1 MTTKSQADTAA
12 TAKGISKLTQFKRRY
27 FNLKLQPEWL
37 EFSIDTPEFELLDS
51 LVIVKDVSIEN
62 TALLKD
68 NPDYIS
74 RLEDEPSQEYFLPL
88 LARNGIN
95 PVENAEID
103 SFEVYKEAKKDYW
116 EYVEKVSNET
126 GLTRF
131 QVVYKDTEE
140 SLSEANDEIKEEQQ
154 VIEKV
159 KKELEETEDE
169 TVESE
174 LKKRIKE
181 KQKAIISINQGFIQK
196 TKETEAILSPYKEEM
211 DTLEKFHEESKKQ
224 YEMAL
229 ASLRSKIELKNLENL
244 HPVLLFEILEFIRR
258 EINGEVSEKK

>member
-1 MTTKSQADTAA
+1 MTTKAQAETAA
-12 TAKGISKLTQFKRRY
+12 TAKGIAKLTQFKRRY

-51 LVIVKDVSIEN
+51 LVIVKDAPIEN
-62 TALLKD
+62 TAVLELTIED
-68 NPDYIS
+68 PDY
-74 RLEDEPSQEYFLPL
+74 EPSQEYFLPL
-88 LARNGIN
+88 LARNGVN
-95 PVENAEID
+95 PVENAGID

-140 SLSEANDEIKEEQQ
+140 SLSEANDEITEEQQ
-154 VIEKV
+154 AIEKV
-159 KKELEETEDE
+159 RKELEETEDE

-174 LKKRIKE
+174 LKKRMKE
-181 KQKAIISINQGFIQK
+181 KQKAILAINQGFIQK
-196 TKETEAILSPYKEEM
+196 VKETESILSPYKEEISK
-211 DTLEKFHEESKKQ
+211 LEKAHEEAKKS

>member
-1 MTTKSQADTAA
+1 MTTKAQADTAA
-12 TAKGISKLTQFKRRY
+12 TAKGISVLTRFKRRY
-27 FNLKLQPEWL
+27 FNLELQPEWL
-37 EFSIDTPEFELLDS
+37 EFSVDTPEFELLDG
-51 LVIVKDVSIEN
+51 L
-62 TALLKD
+62 
-68 NPDYIS
+68 IS
-74 RLEDEPSQEYFLPL
+74 VEGEGEDEKYFLPL
-88 LARNGIN
+88 LARSGVN
-95 PVENAEID
+95 PLENAEID

-140 SLSEANDEIKEEQQ
+140 SLSEANDEITEEQQ
-154 VIEKV
+154 AIEKV
-159 KKELEETEDE
+159 RKELEETEDE

-174 LKKRIKE
+174 LKKRMKE
-181 KQKAIISINQGFIQK
+181 KQKAILAINQGFIQK
-196 TKETEAILSPYKEEM
+196 VKETESILSPYKEEISK
-211 DTLEKFHEESKKQ
+211 LEKAHEEAKKS